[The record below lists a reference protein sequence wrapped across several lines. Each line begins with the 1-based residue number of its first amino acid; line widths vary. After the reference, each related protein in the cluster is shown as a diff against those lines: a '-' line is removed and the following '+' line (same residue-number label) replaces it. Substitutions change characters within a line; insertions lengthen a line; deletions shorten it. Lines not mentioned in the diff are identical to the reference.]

1 MAGDNSQAVIS
12 APHPDRRKRA
22 GRQATD
28 ALELFQKTRESQVAS
43 YPIYRILVG
52 FRQAEHKAE

>member
-1 MAGDNSQAVIS
+1 MSQAADT
-12 APHPDRRKRA
+12 APRPDGLKRA

>member
-28 ALELFQKTRESQVAS
+28 AHELLQKTRENQVAS
-43 YPIYRILVG
+43 YPIDCILVG